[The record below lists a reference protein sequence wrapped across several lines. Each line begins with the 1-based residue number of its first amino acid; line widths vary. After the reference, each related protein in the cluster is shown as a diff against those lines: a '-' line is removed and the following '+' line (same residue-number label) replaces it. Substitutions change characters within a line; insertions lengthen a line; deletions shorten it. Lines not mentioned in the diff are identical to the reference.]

1 MLSFGPLVEGMIV
14 DVEKI
19 IVFCPRAF
27 AGGVFGLL
35 EVFAAGLEVR
45 VDLNRCLKPSF
56 HDQHFS
62 SL

>member
-1 MLSFGPLVEGMIV
+1 MLSFWPLFEGLIV
-14 DVEKI
+14 DVEKT

-27 AGGVFGLL
+27 ADGVLGLL
-35 EVFAAGLEVR
+35 EGFAAGLEVR

>member
-1 MLSFGPLVEGMIV
+1 MIV
-14 DVEKI
+14 DVGKT

-27 AGGVFGLL
+27 AGGVLGLL
-35 EVFAAGLEVR
+35 EGFTAGLEVR
-45 VDLNRCLKPSF
+45 MDSKRCLKPSF